1 MVLSRL
7 FITILV
13 LSLCTSV
20 ATAQDVNYG
29 ETYLIGTTWYF
40 NQQNSTVG
48 KLIARDAL
56 SGTHFV
62 FTGKDEPDSELRGL
76 DFNFYHDG
84 GGDIAAQLENNIV
97 HVEQERRIGYAS
109 MDLLRVEDS
118 YRAVAFF
125 NNSMRGAMAYDWD
138 WGFGAFT
145 IQYLASPIQRLPLVT
160 KGCID
165 SNGWAHVVSGS
176 HAMGQDV
183 TFTLLFWHI
192 EPNDDF
198 TEWEPMNAR
207 VLESMTGLGHHV
219 KASRESGHVGLVW
232 QHNIVGVPPPEGWEN
247 TVAHGMNNDLYLLES
262 EDGQEWDYDNP
273 FNITRTIPSDHER
286 EGHLAYGDTLRPF
299 NDVDILYMGDV
310 IHVVFSARGFWAD
323 PLMNEVPPVEGITV
337 KESMIWH
344 WDSDSDSLTLVG
356 DGWYEN
362 EGDPSSIQSNVS
374 RPSLGASEDG
384 TMYCLFR
391 KVTED
396 DMNLNQYCYGEL
408 VVSISEDQGITWSE
422 PINLTGTNAQDH
434 DEFDEYVDEAHPSLA
449 DVVDESL
456 HLYYVLAPESDE
468 SPQHGLLSEC
478 RMTYQRVPVE
488 DLPDV
493 EDLELPR
500 EGFTYHN
507 YPPLGVPDVSDQ
519 LPTSSE
525 IVAVYPNPFNN
536 RAEVSY
542 NLMSTGEVQLDI
554 FDASGQTMASQ
565 SLGIQNSGTHTVS
578 VNASELPTGIYF
590 VKMNLGGQV
599 ATRKMICLK

>member
-1 MVLSRL
+1 MAHLRIFFVLFAL
-7 FITILV
+7 G
-13 LSLCTSV
+13 LCASV
-20 ATAQDVNYG
+20 VIAQDVNFG
-29 ETYLIGTTWYF
+29 ETYTVGTTWYF

-62 FTGKDEPDSELRGL
+62 FTRKDEPDSELRGL

-97 HVEQERRIGYAS
+97 HVEEERRIGYAS
-109 MDLLRVEDS
+109 LDLLRVEDS

-125 NNSMRGAMAYDWD
+125 NNSSRGAMACDWD

-183 TFTLLFWHI
+183 TFQLLFWHI
-192 EPNDDF
+192 EPNDDYS
-198 TEWEPMNAR
+198 EWEPMNAR

-232 QHNIVGVPPPEGWEN
+232 QHNLVGVPPPEGWEN
-247 TVAHGMNNDLYLLES
+247 TIAHGMNNDLYLLES

-273 FNITRTIPSDHER
+273 FNITRTIPADHQR

-299 NDVDILYMGDV
+299 NDCDILYMGDV
-310 IHVVFSARGFWAD
+310 IHVVFSARGYWAD
-323 PLMNEVPPVEGITV
+323 PQMNEVPPVEGVTI

-391 KVTED
+391 KVTEE

-408 VVSISEDQGITWSE
+408 VVSISEDWGITWSE

-456 HLYYVLAPESDE
+456 HMYYVLAPESDE
-468 SPQHGLLSEC
+468 SPQHGLLSQC
-478 RMTYQRVPVE
+478 RMTYQRVPVA

-507 YPPLGVPDVSDQ
+507 YPPLSVSDNSDQ

-542 NLMSTGEVQLDI
+542 NLVKTGEVQLDI
-554 FDASGQTMASQ
+554 FDANGQTLASQ
-565 SLGIQNSGTHTVS
+565 SLGIQNSGTHTFS
-578 VNASELPTGIYF
+578 VNASDLPTGIYF
-590 VKMNLGGQV
+590 VKMNLGGQI